1 MTSLFEYIYKN
12 FTKFCAMILIA
23 LALVVGVALVMVQQN
38 PPKVVSSKTYT
49 WSTDKQ
55 KQAEALIEK
64 GYSKQSAASI
74 VGNTVTESDGN
85 PTIFV
90 LRGEKEPFSFT
101 NSFDNSVNQI
111 VNHMN
116 IDTFDKPI
124 KQFDIE
130 NDTIH
135 YNKSELELYHN
146 QDFKFKYYSLDSPT
160 PWLGKTDSDKHVT
173 YTNELFNFGKPD
185 YFIKSNDFSKNE
197 KPALLKNPDVLMKS
211 SKFASKEDEKYKDNP
226 NAEWKVVKRSITIE
240 KLDIDSNEP
249 NLKYNIIVQ
258 ETLECSNISALSE
271 ATNNTNGLP

>member
-1 MTSLFEYIYKN
+1 MSEYIYKN
-12 FTKFCAMILIA
+12 FPKFLVMIA
-23 LALVVGVALVMVQQN
+23 VALGLVITAGLIIIQFQN
-38 PPKVVSSKTYT
+38 PPKVLSSKTYT
-49 WSTDKQ
+49 WSNDKQ
-55 KQAEALIEK
+55 KQAEALIDK

-74 VGNTVTESDGN
+74 VGNTTTESDGN

-90 LRGEKEPFSFT
+90 LRGEREPFSFT
-101 NSFDNSVNQI
+101 NSFDNAVNQI
-111 VNHMN
+111 INHMTKT
-116 IDTFDKPI
+116 TFDKPI

-197 KPALLKNPDVLMKS
+197 KPALIKNPTITMKP
-211 SKFASKEDEKYKDNP
+211 SKFASKEDEKYKNNHD
-226 NAEWKVVKRSITIE
+226 AKWTVVKRSITID
-240 KLDIDSNEP
+240 KLDIKSKNAATQYD
-249 NLKYNIIVQ
+249 ITVQ

-271 ATNNTNGLP
+271 ATTNTNGLP

>member
-1 MTSLFEYIYKN
+1 MFEYIYKN
-12 FTKFCAMILIA
+12 FSKFCAMILIA

-49 WSTDKQ
+49 WSDDKQ

-64 GYSKQSAASI
+64 GYSKQSAANI
-74 VGNTVTESDGN
+74 VGNTATESDSN

-101 NSFDNSVNQI
+101 NSFDNVVNQI
-111 VNHMN
+111 INYMTKT
-116 IDTFDKPI
+116 TFDKPI
-124 KQFDIE
+124 RQFDIE
-130 NDTIH
+130 NDTI
-135 YNKSELELYHN
+135 YYDKSELELHHN

-197 KPALLKNPDVLMKS
+197 KPALIKNPTITMKP
-211 SKFASKEDEKYKDNP
+211 SKFASKDDEKYKDNHD
-226 NAEWKVVKRSITIE
+226 AKWTVVKRSITID
-240 KLDIDSNEP
+240 KLDIKSKNAATQYD
-249 NLKYNIIVQ
+249 ITVQ
-258 ETLECSNISALSE
+258 ETLKCSNIDALSE

>member
-1 MTSLFEYIYKN
+1 MSEYIYKN
-12 FTKFCAMILIA
+12 FPKFLVMIA
-23 LALVVGVALVMVQQN
+23 VALGLVITVTLITIESQN

-55 KQAEALIEK
+55 KQAEALIDK

-90 LRGEKEPFSFT
+90 LRGEKEPFAVTS
-101 NSFDNSVNQI
+101 SYDKVVNQI
-111 VNHMN
+111 INH
-116 IDTFDKPI
+116 ITATTFDKPI
-124 KQFDIE
+124 KQFNIE

-197 KPALLKNPDVLMKS
+197 KPALIKNPTITMKP
-211 SKFASKEDEKYKDNP
+211 SKFASKEDEKYKDNHD
-226 NAEWKVVKRSITIE
+226 AKWTVVKRSITID
-240 KLDIDSNEP
+240 KLDIKSKNAATQYD
-249 NLKYNIIVQ
+249 ITVQ
-258 ETLECSNISALSE
+258 ETLKCSNIDALSE
-271 ATNNTNGLP
+271 AINNTNGLP

>member
-1 MTSLFEYIYKN
+1 MSKYIYKN
-12 FTKFCAMILIA
+12 FPKFLVMTAIA
-23 LALVVGVALVMVQQN
+23 LGLMIPTFMIISQKS
-38 PPKVVSSKTYT
+38 PKVLSSKTYT
-49 WSTDKQ
+49 WSNDK
-55 KQAEALIEK
+55 KEQAEVLIEK

-74 VGNTVTESDGN
+74 VGNTTTESDGN

-90 LRGEKEPFSFT
+90 LIGEDEPFAVTS
-101 NSFDNSVNQI
+101 SYDKVVNQI
-111 VNHMN
+111 INHMTAT
-116 IDTFDKPI
+116 TFDKPI

-130 NDTIH
+130 SDTIQ
-135 YNKSELELYHN
+135 YNKSELELYRN
-146 QDFKFKYYSLDSPT
+146 QDYKFRYYSLDSST
-160 PWLGKTDSDKHVT
+160 PWLGKKNSKEYLVLLNGFLDSDS
-173 YTNELFNFGKPD
+173 
-185 YFIKSNDFSKNE
+185 YFIKTNDFSKNE

-258 ETLECSNISALSE
+258 ETLKCSNIDALSE

>member
-1 MTSLFEYIYKN
+1 MSEYIYKN
-12 FTKFCAMILIA
+12 FPKFLIMIAIA
-23 LALVVGVALVMVQQN
+23 LGLVITVSLIIIQFQN
-38 PPKVVSSKTYT
+38 PPKVLSSKTYT
-49 WSTDKQ
+49 WSDDKQ
-55 KQAEALIEK
+55 KQAKTLVK
-64 GYSKQSAASI
+64 NGYSKQAATSI

-90 LRGEKEPFSFT
+90 LIGEDEPTSVKS
-101 NSFDNSVNQI
+101 SFDNIVNQI
-111 VNHMN
+111 VNHIT
-116 IDTFDKPI
+116 IDTFDRPI

-130 NDTIH
+130 NDTIQ

-146 QDFKFKYYSLDSPT
+146 QDFKFKFYSLDSPT

-197 KPALLKNPDVLMKS
+197 KPALIKNPTITMKP
-211 SKFASKEDEKYKDNP
+211 SKFASKEDEKYKDNHD
-226 NAEWKVVKRSITIE
+226 AKWTVVKRSITID
-240 KLDIDSNEP
+240 KLDIKSKNATTQYD
-249 NLKYNIIVQ
+249 ITVR

>member
-1 MTSLFEYIYKN
+1 MSEYIYKN
-12 FTKFCAMILIA
+12 FPKFLVMIA
-23 LALVVGVALVMVQQN
+23 VALVLVITVTLITIESQN

-49 WSTDKQ
+49 WSDDKQ

-64 GYSKQSAASI
+64 GYSKQSAANI
-74 VGNTVTESDGN
+74 VGNTATESDSN

-101 NSFDNSVNQI
+101 NSFDNVVNQI
-111 VNHMN
+111 INYMTKT
-116 IDTFDKPI
+116 TFDKPI
-124 KQFDIE
+124 RQFDIE
-130 NDTIH
+130 NDTI
-135 YNKSELELYHN
+135 YYDKSELELHHN

-197 KPALLKNPDVLMKS
+197 KPALIKNPTITMKP
-211 SKFASKEDEKYKDNP
+211 SKFASKDDEKYKDNHD
-226 NAEWKVVKRSITIE
+226 AKWTVVKRSITID
-240 KLDIDSNEP
+240 KLDIKSKNAATQYD
-249 NLKYNIIVQ
+249 ITVQ
-258 ETLECSNISALSE
+258 ETLKCSNIDALSE

>member
-1 MTSLFEYIYKN
+1 MSEYIYKN
-12 FTKFCAMILIA
+12 FPKFLVMIA
-23 LALVVGVALVMVQQN
+23 VALGLVITVTLITIESQN

-49 WSTDKQ
+49 WSDDKQ

-74 VGNTVTESDGN
+74 VGNTATESDSN

-90 LRGEKEPFSFT
+90 LRGEDEPFAVTS
-101 NSFDNSVNQI
+101 SYDKVVNQI
-111 VNHMN
+111 INYMTKT
-116 IDTFDKPI
+116 TFDKPI
-124 KQFDIE
+124 RQFDIE

-146 QDFKFKYYSLDSPT
+146 QDFKFKYYSLDSST

-197 KPALLKNPDVLMKS
+197 KPALIKNPTITMKP
-211 SKFASKEDEKYKDNP
+211 SKFASKEDEKYKDNHD
-226 NAEWKVVKRSITIE
+226 AKWTVVKRSITID
-240 KLDIDSNEP
+240 KLDIKSKNAATQYDTT
-249 NLKYNIIVQ
+249 VQ
-258 ETLECSNISALSE
+258 ETLKCSNIDALSE

>member
-1 MTSLFEYIYKN
+1 MFEYIYKN
-12 FTKFCAMILIA
+12 FPKFLVMIA
-23 LALVVGVALVMVQQN
+23 VALGLVITVTLITIESQN

-49 WSTDKQ
+49 WSDDKQ

-74 VGNTVTESDGN
+74 VGNTATESDSN

-101 NSFDNSVNQI
+101 NSFDNAVNQI
-111 VNHMN
+111 ISHMTKK
-116 IDTFDKPI
+116 TFDKPI
-124 KQFDIE
+124 KQFNIE

-197 KPALLKNPDVLMKS
+197 KPALIKNPTVTMKP
-211 SKFASKEDEKYKDNP
+211 SKFASKEDEKYKDNHD
-226 NAEWKVVKRSITIE
+226 AKWTVVKRSITID
-240 KLDIDSNEP
+240 KLDIKSKNAATQYD
-249 NLKYNIIVQ
+249 ITVQ
-258 ETLECSNISALSE
+258 ETLKCSNIDVLSE

>member
-1 MTSLFEYIYKN
+1 MLEYIYKN
-12 FTKFCAMILIA
+12 FPKFLIMIAIA
-23 LALVVGVALVMVQQN
+23 LGLVITAGLIIIQFQN

-49 WSTDKQ
+49 WSDDKQ

-64 GYSKQSAASI
+64 GYSKQSAANI
-74 VGNTVTESDGN
+74 VGNTATESDSN

-101 NSFDNSVNQI
+101 NSFDNVVNQI
-111 VNHMN
+111 INYMTKT
-116 IDTFDKPI
+116 TFDKPI
-124 KQFDIE
+124 RQFDIE
-130 NDTIH
+130 NDTI
-135 YNKSELELYHN
+135 YYDKSELELHHN

-197 KPALLKNPDVLMKS
+197 KPALIKNPTITMKP
-211 SKFASKEDEKYKDNP
+211 SKFASKDDEKYKDNHD
-226 NAEWKVVKRSITIE
+226 AKWTVVKRSITID
-240 KLDIDSNEP
+240 KLDIKSKNAATQYD
-249 NLKYNIIVQ
+249 ITVQ
-258 ETLECSNISALSE
+258 ETLKCSNIDALSE

>member
-1 MTSLFEYIYKN
+1 MSEYIYKN
-12 FTKFCAMILIA
+12 FPKFLVMIA
-23 LALVVGVALVMVQQN
+23 VALGLVITVTLIIIESQN

-49 WSTDKQ
+49 WSDDKQ

-64 GYSKQSAASI
+64 GYSKQSAANI
-74 VGNTVTESDGN
+74 VGNTATESDSN

-101 NSFDNSVNQI
+101 NSFDNVVNQI
-111 VNHMN
+111 INYMTKT
-116 IDTFDKPI
+116 TFDKPI
-124 KQFDIE
+124 RQFDIE
-130 NDTIH
+130 NDTI
-135 YNKSELELYHN
+135 YYDKSELELHHN

-197 KPALLKNPDVLMKS
+197 KPALIKNPTITMKP
-211 SKFASKEDEKYKDNP
+211 SKFASKDDEKYKDNHD
-226 NAEWKVVKRSITIE
+226 AKWTVVKRSITID
-240 KLDIDSNEP
+240 KLDIKSKNAATQYD
-249 NLKYNIIVQ
+249 ITVQ
-258 ETLECSNISALSE
+258 ETLKCSNIDALSE

>member
-1 MTSLFEYIYKN
+1 MSEYIYKN
-12 FTKFCAMILIA
+12 FPKFLVMIA
-23 LALVVGVALVMVQQN
+23 VALGLVITVTLITIESQN

-49 WSTDKQ
+49 LSDDKQ

-74 VGNTVTESDGN
+74 VGNTATESDSN

-101 NSFDNSVNQI
+101 NSFDNAVNQI
-111 VNHMN
+111 ISHMTKK
-116 IDTFDKPI
+116 TFDKPI
-124 KQFDIE
+124 KQFNIE

-197 KPALLKNPDVLMKS
+197 KPALIKNPTITMKP
-211 SKFASKEDEKYKDNP
+211 SKFASKEDEKYKDNHD
-226 NAEWKVVKRSITIE
+226 AKWTVVKRSITIDR
-240 KLDIDSNEP
+240 LDIKSKNAATQYD
-249 NLKYNIIVQ
+249 ITVQ
-258 ETLECSNISALSE
+258 ETLKCSNIDALSE

>member
-1 MTSLFEYIYKN
+1 MSEYIYKN
-12 FTKFCAMILIA
+12 FPKFLVMIA
-23 LALVVGVALVMVQQN
+23 VALGLVITVTLITIESQN

-49 WSTDKQ
+49 WSDDKQ

-74 VGNTVTESDGN
+74 VGNTATESDSN

-101 NSFDNSVNQI
+101 NSFDNVVNQI
-111 VNHMN
+111 INYMTKT
-116 IDTFDKPI
+116 TFDKPI
-124 KQFDIE
+124 RQFDIE
-130 NDTIH
+130 NDTI
-135 YNKSELELYHN
+135 YYDKSELELHHN

-197 KPALLKNPDVLMKS
+197 KPALIKNPTITMKP
-211 SKFASKEDEKYKDNP
+211 SKFASKEDEKYKDNHD
-226 NAEWKVVKRSITIE
+226 AKWTVVKRSITID
-240 KLDIDSNEP
+240 KLDIKSKNAATQYD
-249 NLKYNIIVQ
+249 ITVQ
-258 ETLECSNISALSE
+258 ETLKCSNIDALSE

>member
-1 MTSLFEYIYKN
+1 MSEYIYKN
-12 FTKFCAMILIA
+12 FPKFLVMIA
-23 LALVVGVALVMVQQN
+23 VALGLVITVTLITIESQN

-49 WSTDKQ
+49 WSDDKQ

-74 VGNTVTESDGN
+74 VGNTATESDSN

-90 LRGEKEPFSFT
+90 LRGEDEPFAVTS
-101 NSFDNSVNQI
+101 SYDKVVNQI
-111 VNHMN
+111 INHMRAT
-116 IDTFDKPI
+116 TFDKPI

-130 NDTIH
+130 NDTI
-135 YNKSELELYHN
+135 YYDKSELELHHN

-160 PWLGKTDSDKHVT
+160 PWLGKTNSDKHVT

-197 KPALLKNPDVLMKS
+197 KPALIKNPTITMKP
-211 SKFASKEDEKYKDNP
+211 SKFASKEDEKYKDNHD
-226 NAEWKVVKRSITIE
+226 AKWTVVKRSITID
-240 KLDIDSNEP
+240 KLDIKSKNAATQYD
-249 NLKYNIIVQ
+249 ITVQ
-258 ETLECSNISALSE
+258 ETLKCSNIDALSE